1 MDPPH
6 MRSFVGMGEGGGTVG
21 SSGGGGKGIG
31 GDGGTA
37 VGDGLAVVVGEG
49 GGIVGEISIVGS
61 LAGMG
66 VGGGSGGLPEYTQLQ
81 EEVEG
86 VGRRSVVGGVGG
98 GCDSDDSH
106 SSISRSDDNEGLP
119 SIIYTSDDSADVGRS
134 DSTCCVDSD
143 GIGYIATHVQL
154 QDDEASR
161 RLLLDSECPS
171 PQPSPQPEQCFTMTH
186 PLAAATFSTDDC
198 KFDRSTSVSSTS
210 SGSSPE
216 AQQPL
221 LPEYQPLPNY
231 PDYAGVEFGS
241 QQDLDLPPTKKM
253 HDPLD
258 MFVDVTEI
266 PEKIQVNCVVKSSI
280 CVIDMCWPGSV
291 GAHITPELV
300 LVLVCCLLPV
310 ASHHSAFLDFTPDD
324 KPLLGGRV
332 LVGGDVHISARYQDA
347 FYVRWNWERIRQSC
361 IVLNASVLL
370 ALLCVGI
377 GLLIQMPR
385 GTECDPEH
393 AWWQGTV
400 LLEVEVPAFRDSDG
414 DGLGDLP
421 GVLSNLD
428 HVQSLGV
435 RGLRLSGMW
444 SVGGGGEAG
453 NPTDSTA
460 PNLTRID
467 PALGDTS
474 HIVALTSR
482 LHQRGLKLLL
492 DLPLTIH
499 QERGTSLEE
508 VYSVLK
514 FWLKRGV
521 DGFFFPD
528 ITEYAEDPAL
538 VEAMH
543 EWRNILDQFTSG
555 LEHKVMM
562 VPVALLDSLAATSF
576 PHLGHLLHQLD
587 LIHVP
592 VNLTTTAKIIP
603 EVLESGTAWDSHA
616 ALPWINWNMAQD
628 NGQEEEADEVIP
640 PSLGR
645 TILLLF
651 FPGTVSLYCCDDL
664 GPLSRQEESRLPVL
678 SVDGEDGSVNEI
690 ESVWHDWKGIEGSG
704 EEAYNQSLA
713 TLVTMITA
721 RQEKVPIYIN
731 GIFDYE
737 GDYHPTKTTN
747 YRVRYVDNSLI
758 ILDRFYPRRNQYA
771 VVANLGTT
779 TINQDLSHFY
789 YGGSVLASSH
799 GRSGYI
805 TFKNITLE
813 PSEALACVLDL

>member
-1 MDPPH
+1 MVRVRISQLVETIFTFSKVIRVMDPPH
-6 MRSFVGMGEGGGTVG
+6 MRNFVGMGEGGGTVG
-21 SSGGGGKGIG
+21 SSGGGGTGIE
-31 GDGGTA
+31 GDGGRA
-37 VGDGLAVVVGEG
+37 VGDGHAVVVGEG

-66 VGGGSGGLPEYTQLQ
+66 VGGGSGGLPEYTQLH

-86 VGRRSVVGGVGG
+86 VGSRGVVGGVGG

-154 QDDEASR
+154 QDDETSR

-210 SGSSPE
+210 SGSSPGV
-216 AQQPL
+216 QQPL

-266 PEKIQVNCVVKSSI
+266 PEKIQTCACVN
-280 CVIDMCWPGSV
+280 
-291 GAHITPELV
+291 
-300 LVLVCCLLPV
+300 
-310 ASHHSAFLDFTPDD
+310 D

-361 IVLNASVLL
+361 IILNASVLL

-444 SVGGGGEAG
+444 SVGGGEEAG
-453 NPTDSTA
+453 NPNDSTA

-474 HIVALTSR
+474 HIVTLTSL

-499 QERGTSLEE
+499 QERGTSLEM

-678 SVDGEDGSVNEI
+678 SVDGGDGSVNEI

-779 TINQDLSHFY
+779 TINQDLSQFY

-805 TFKNITLE
+805 TFKNITLK
-813 PSEALACVLDL
+813 PNEALACVLDL